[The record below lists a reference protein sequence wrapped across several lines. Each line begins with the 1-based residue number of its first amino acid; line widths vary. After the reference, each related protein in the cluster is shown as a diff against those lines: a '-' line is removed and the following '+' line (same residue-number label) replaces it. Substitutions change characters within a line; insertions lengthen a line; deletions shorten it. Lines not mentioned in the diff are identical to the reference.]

1 MKRDNNSIS
10 LTTRVVRSI
19 SEIPE
24 PVWNQCTVSSHPFI
38 LYNFLLSLEESK
50 SAVPETGWTPQHLLL
65 YSKSEVIGTMPM
77 YIKEHSAGEYV
88 FDHGWAEAFHR
99 AGGRYYPKL
108 QVSVP
113 FTPVTGPRLLI
124 SPDFKNQD
132 EGKRTLALAAT
143 EHCKKIGASS
153 LHFTFPTK
161 QESKL
166 LGDIGML
173 RRTGIQFHW
182 RNLGYKSFDDF
193 LTTLSS
199 SKRKQIRRER
209 RGAIES
215 GIKISVLSGD
225 DIKDHHWD
233 SFYLFYTN
241 TSLKKWGTP
250 YLTREFFSLIG
261 KRISNQIIL
270 VLAERDGLPIAG
282 ALNFLGN
289 NTIYGRNW
297 GCIEEHKFL
306 HFEVCF
312 YRIID
317 FAITNKIKKVEAGA
331 QGPHKLSRGYLPIAT
346 YSNHWIEHKGLRH
359 AISQY
364 LSKETTAL
372 DWEIKALEEHS
383 PFRKI

>member
-1 MKRDNNSIS
+1 M
-10 LTTRVVRSI
+10 
-19 SEIPE
+19 
-24 PVWNQCTVSSHPFI
+24 FI
-38 LYNFLLSLEESK
+38 GN
-50 SAVPETGWTPQHLLL
+50 
-65 YSKSEVIGTMPM
+65 
-77 YIKEHSAGEYV
+77 
-88 FDHGWAEAFHR
+88 
-99 AGGRYYPKL
+99 
-108 QVSVP
+108 
-113 FTPVTGPRLLI
+113 
-124 SPDFKNQD
+124 
-132 EGKRTLALAAT
+132 
-143 EHCKKIGASS
+143 
-153 LHFTFPTK
+153 
-161 QESKL
+161 
-166 LGDIGML
+166 
-173 RRTGIQFHW
+173 
-182 RNLGYKSFDDF
+182 FDDF

-289 NTIYGRNW
+289 NIIYGRNW